1 LRAAQRCKVTTK
13 TSKAVTK
20 GLRITLKRSPI
31 GTPQRHR
38 LVLQGLGLRRIRHS
52 VIRPDTSQVRGM
64 IHQVG
69 YLLDVQ
75 PQ

>member
-1 LRAAQRCKVTTK
+1 MTSAKSTKAA
-13 TSKAVTK
+13 TK

-31 GTPQRHR
+31 GTPEGHR
-38 LVLQGLGLRRIRHS
+38 LVLRGLGLRRIRHS

-64 IHQVG
+64 IQKVG

-75 PQ
+75 LQ

>member
-1 LRAAQRCKVTTK
+1 MATAKST
-13 TSKAVTK
+13 KAVSK

-31 GTPQRHR
+31 GTPEGHR
-38 LVLQGLGLRRIRHS
+38 LVLRGLGLRRIRHS
-52 VIRPDTSQVRGM
+52 VVRPDTSQVRGM
-64 IHQVG
+64 IHKVG

>member
-1 LRAAQRCKVTTK
+1 MAAAKST
-13 TSKAVTK
+13 KAVTK

-31 GTPQRHR
+31 GTPEGHR
-38 LVLQGLGLRRIRHS
+38 LVLRGLGLRRIRHS

-64 IHQVG
+64 IQKVG

>member
-1 LRAAQRCKVTTK
+1 MTSTKSTKAA
-13 TSKAVTK
+13 TK

-31 GTPQRHR
+31 GTPEGHR
-38 LVLQGLGLRRIRHS
+38 LVLRGLGLRRIRHS
-52 VIRPDTSQVRGM
+52 VIRPDTSQVRGL
-64 IHQVG
+64 IQKVG